1 MKTNKPL
8 PQWLNDYIFG
18 VIGAEEKPDPKEFCK
33 NLDSD
38 DEKNKIYLG
47 TYFPRS
53 FAESFCIHSN
63 LFSFEPYRTH
73 LEKKEELSL
82 LSIGCGTGGDIL
94 GLICAIANNLPN
106 ISKLKVVAFDGNNIA
121 IDYLSDLL
129 GLEPIKS
136 RFGISD
142 KDIKYVPLPVT
153 CVEDLV
159 HYIEHMGDSFDLITS
174 FKFVNELMDARIL
187 KQDGFRV
194 LAELLAPKLN
204 DTGLLTLLDV
214 TDKHFDVW
222 QSKNFNSGLCAFS
235 KANADFKTLLP
246 TPCHFYDRNC
256 IGGRCFT
263 NKRFFGTFTAD
274 DKVVY
279 RVIGKSEFVDALYTN
294 LRDGVS
300 YIKNVDNEYCPG
312 YRGRT
317 VVDAFDINS

>member
-1 MKTNKPL
+1 MITNKPL
-8 PQWLNDYIFG
+8 PKWLNDYIFG
-18 VIGAEEKPDPKEFCK
+18 FLGAEEKPDPKEFCK

-63 LFSFEPYRTH
+63 LFSYEPYRTH

-94 GLICAIANNLPN
+94 GMICAIANNLPN
-106 ISKLKVVAFDGNNIA
+106 INKLHIVAFDGNNIA

-129 GLEPIKS
+129 DLKPLKT
-136 RFGISD
+136 RFGFAD

-153 CVEDLV
+153 CVEDLR
-159 HYIEHMGDSFDLITS
+159 HYIDHMGDSYDLITS
-174 FKFVNELMDARIL
+174 FKFVNELMDAGIL

-194 LAELLAPKLN
+194 LAELLAPQLN
-204 DTGLLTLLDV
+204 ETGLLTLLDV
-214 TDKHFDVW
+214 TDKHYDVW
-222 QSKNFNSGLCAFS
+222 QSKNLNSGLCAFS
-235 KANADFKTLLP
+235 RANDKFKTLLP
-246 TPCHFYDRNC
+246 TPCHFYDRKC

-279 RVIGKSEFVDALYTN
+279 RVIGRTAFVDTLYVKI
-294 LRDGVS
+294 REGVS
-300 YIKNVDNEYCPG
+300 YARNVDNEYCPG
-312 YRGRT
+312 FRGRT
-317 VVDAFDINS
+317 VADAFDINS